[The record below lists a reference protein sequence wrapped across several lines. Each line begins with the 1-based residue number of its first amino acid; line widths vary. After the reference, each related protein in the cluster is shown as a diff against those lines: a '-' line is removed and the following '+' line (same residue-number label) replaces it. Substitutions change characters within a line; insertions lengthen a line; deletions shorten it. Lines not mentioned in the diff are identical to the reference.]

1 MGYVMSLENQ
11 VQQLVTPIADE
22 LSIEILK
29 IVMDGGSRSRLVKV
43 IVDRRGGVSSDELVR
58 VSRGLSLQ
66 MDVED
71 VVVGKYNL
79 EVTTPGFD
87 WHLQNQADFNRY
99 LGDWLKVV
107 QENPPAI
114 EGENLGLDGDNFS
127 VRDEKNV
134 VHVFALK
141 DVVKVTRAIN
151 WKAISKAQKNKK

>member
-1 MGYVMSLENQ
+1 MSLEDQ
-11 VQQLVTPIADE
+11 VQQLAAPIANE

-29 IVMDGGSRSRLVKV
+29 IVMDGGSHSRLVKV
-43 IVDRRGGVSSDELVR
+43 IVDRRGGVTSDELVR

-71 VVVGKYNL
+71 VVVGKYHL

-87 WHLQNQADFNRY
+87 WHLQNQADFDRY

-114 EGENLGLDGDNFS
+114 EGENLGLDGDSFS
-127 VRDEKNV
+127 VRDEKGV
-134 VHVFALK
+134 IHRFALNEI
-141 DVVKVTRAIN
+141 VKVTRAIN
-151 WKAISKAQKNKK
+151 WKAISKAQKKK

>member
-1 MGYVMSLENQ
+1 MSLEDQ
-11 VQQLVTPIADE
+11 VQQLATPITNE
-22 LSIEILK
+22 LSIEILNV
-29 IVMDGGSRSRLVKV
+29 VMDGGSRSRLVKV

-58 VSRGLSLQ
+58 ISRGLSLQ

-71 VVVGKYNL
+71 VVVGKYHL

-87 WHLQNQADFNRY
+87 WHLQNQADFDRY

-114 EGENLGLDGDNFS
+114 EGENLGLDGDVFS
-127 VRDEKNV
+127 VRDAKGV
-134 VHVFALK
+134 VHRFGLN

-151 WKAISKAQKNKK
+151 WKAIAKAQKKK

>member
-1 MGYVMSLENQ
+1 MGYAMSLENQ
-11 VQQLVTPIADE
+11 VKQLATPIADE
-22 LSIEILK
+22 LSIDILK
-29 IVMDGGSRSRLVKV
+29 VVMDGGSRSRLVKV

-71 VVVGKYNL
+71 VVAGKYNL

-87 WHLQNQADFNRY
+87 WHLQNQADFDRY

-114 EGENLGLDGDNFS
+114 EGENLGLDGDTFA
-127 VRDEKNV
+127 VRDE
-134 VHVFALK
+134 HGMTHRFALN

-151 WKAISKAQKNKK
+151 WKAISKAQKKK